1 MASVGRGSS
10 MRGGRTR
17 RGMSEINV
25 VPYID
30 VMLVLLVIFM
40 VTAPL
45 VTPGTVDLPTVG
57 KSSTAPTSYVQVE
70 IKNDGSMKVRVVGGN
85 APSERE
91 VRSPQD
97 IIPIVKAEQDKNPGN
112 ESPVIIAADKSVR
125 YEKVMDVM
133 SVLQGANL
141 KRVGLQVKPQPAPK

>member
-10 MRGGRTR
+10 MRGGRSR
-17 RGMSEINV
+17 RSMSEINV

-57 KSSTAPTSYVQVE
+57 KSSNAPISYVQVE
-70 IKNDGSMKVRVVGGN
+70 IKLDGALKVRVVGGN

-91 VRSPQD
+91 VRSAMD
-97 IIPIVKAEQDKNPGN
+97 IVPIVRAEQDKNPGN
-112 ESPVIIAADKSVR
+112 PSPVIIAADKAVK
-125 YEKVMDVM
+125 YDNVMQVM
-133 SVLQGANL
+133 SVLQGADV
-141 KRVGLQVKPQPAPK
+141 KRVGLQVKPQPGAK

>member
-1 MASVGRGSS
+1 
-10 MRGGRTR
+10 
-17 RGMSEINV
+17 MSEINV

-70 IKNDGSMKVRVVGGN
+70 IKTDGSMKVRVVGGN
-85 APSERE
+85 APSERD
-91 VRSPQD
+91 VRGAAE
-97 IIPIVKAEQDKNPGN
+97 IVPIVREEQAKNPGN
-112 ESPVIIAADKSVR
+112 PSPVIIAADKSVK
-125 YEKVMDVM
+125 YDSVMQVM
-133 SVLQGANL
+133 SALQGANL
-141 KRVGLQVKPQPAPK
+141 QRVGLSVKPQPQAK